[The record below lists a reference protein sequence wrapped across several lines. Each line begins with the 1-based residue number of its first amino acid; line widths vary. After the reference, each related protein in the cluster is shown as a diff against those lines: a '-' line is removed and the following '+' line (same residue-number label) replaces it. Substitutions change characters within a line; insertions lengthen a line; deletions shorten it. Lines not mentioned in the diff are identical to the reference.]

1 MSSLKVYVA
10 AASYRQ
16 REARNVYRR
25 LARHG
30 LEVTGT
36 WVFKRSL
43 GEVDT
48 FPTEAARDLIQIQEA
63 DLVLTLT
70 ENPRARRPKYT
81 TGGRHVEC
89 GYALG
94 KGKPLVVVGPKENV
108 FHYLPNVVQF
118 DIIED
123 AVVYLE
129 DLNKELYGGEDK
141 ADQDS

>member
-1 MSSLKVYVA
+1 MRRYQMPSLKVYVA

-16 REARNVYRR
+16 REARNLFRR
-25 LARHG
+25 LERHG

-43 GEVDT
+43 GEVET
-48 FPTEAARDLIQIQEA
+48 FPTEAARDLAQIDEA
-63 DLVLTLT
+63 DLVVTLT

-94 KGKPLVVVGPKENV
+94 KGRPLVVVGPKENV
-108 FHYLPNVVQF
+108 FHYLPNV
-118 DIIED
+118 E
-123 AVVYLE
+123 
-129 DLNKELYGGEDK
+129 
-141 ADQDS
+141 